1 MMARVTITSV
11 PDRLYFSC
19 RIRNYDDGKAL
30 RQFGKMLTTFPFSKL
45 ARRGPVLRIYA
56 IEHTEPPLVE
66 REFPV
71 GTESSIILNHIGEF
85 MRPDCAAEIDTFW
98 DLWIFGGDWELKPAA
113 VTLIC
118 FGPEFEHSS
127 RIRSD
132 DHLRIEFG
140 PEARFLP
147 IPGVEGSLR
156 MGQSNLR
163 SLLKL
168 TSDLERSLNLEW
180 RQVWSESGANF
191 SEVLKQAV
199 SQYSVN

>member
-1 MMARVTITSV
+1 M

-19 RIRNYDDGKAL
+19 RIRGFDEAKAL
-30 RQFGKMLTTFPFSKL
+30 RQFDKMLTAFPYSKL

-56 IEHTEPPLVE
+56 IDHAEPPLME

-71 GTESSIILNHIGEF
+71 GADVSALQSDVREF
-85 MRPDCAAEIDTFW
+85 MRADCAAEVDTFW
-98 DLWIFGGDWELKPAA
+98 DLWTFDEDWKLRPVR

-118 FGPEFEHSS
+118 FGPEFEHDQ
-127 RIRSD
+127 D

-140 PEARFLP
+140 PDARFLP
-147 IPGVEGSLR
+147 VPGLEGSLR
-156 MGQSNLR
+156 MGQSNLK
-163 SLLKL
+163 SLIKL
-168 TSDLERSLNLEW
+168 TSDLGRSLDVES

-191 SEVLKQAV
+191 AEVLKQAV

>member
-1 MMARVTITSV
+1 M

-19 RIRNYDDGKAL
+19 RIRGFDESPESGLSKAL
-30 RQFGKMLTTFPFSKL
+30 RQFDKMLAMFPYSKL

-56 IEHTEPPLVE
+56 IDHTEPPMLE
-66 REFPV
+66 REFPI
-71 GTESSIILNHIGEF
+71 GTEIPMISSDVREF
-85 MRPDCAAEIDTFW
+85 MRPDCAAEVDTYW
-98 DLWIFGGDWELKPAA
+98 DLWIYDGDWKLRPAA

-118 FGPEFEHSS
+118 FGPDFDHGA
-127 RIRSD
+127 RAGAD

-140 PEARFLP
+140 PDARFLP

-168 TSDLERSLNLEW
+168 TSDLERALDLES

-191 SEVLKQAV
+191 AEVLKQAV